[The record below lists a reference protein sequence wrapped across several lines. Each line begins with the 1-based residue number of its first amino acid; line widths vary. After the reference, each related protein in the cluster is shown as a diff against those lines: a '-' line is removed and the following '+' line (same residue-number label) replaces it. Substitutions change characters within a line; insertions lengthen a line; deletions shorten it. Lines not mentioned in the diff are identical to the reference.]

1 MANVNVLEI
10 KIKAHLTVG
19 KSLEEAHT
27 ALTLAKT
34 AQETG
39 DYSALLAAA
48 SILEVTVDQR
58 TRRIDNAAETT
69 TATTAT
75 TDAE

>member
-10 KIKAHLTVG
+10 KIKAHLPVG
-19 KSLEEAHT
+19 KSLEEAHA

-39 DYSALLAAA
+39 DYATLLAAA
-48 SILEVTVDQR
+48 SILDVSVEQR
-58 TRRIDNAAETT
+58 TRRILNTE
-69 TATTAT
+69 
-75 TDAE
+75 EN

>member
-10 KIKAHLTVG
+10 KIKAHLPVG
-19 KSLEEAHT
+19 KSLEEAHA

-39 DYSALLAAA
+39 DYLELLNAAM
-48 SILEVTVDQR
+48 ILDVTVDQR
-58 TRRIDNAAETT
+58 TRRILNTE
-69 TATTAT
+69 
-75 TDAE
+75 EN

>member
-10 KIKAHLTVG
+10 KIKAQLPVG
-19 KSLEEAHT
+19 KTLEEAHA

-39 DYSALLAAA
+39 DYAELLGSATIIDV
-48 SILEVTVDQR
+48 SVDQK
-58 TRRIDNAAETT
+58 TRRIPNE
-69 TATTAT
+69 ATEA
-75 TDAE
+75 

>member
-10 KIKAHLTVG
+10 KMKATLPVG
-19 KSLEEAHT
+19 KTLEEAHA

-39 DYSALLAAA
+39 DYSELLKSAT
-48 SILEVTVDQR
+48 ILSVTVDQKTSR
-58 TRRIDNAAETT
+58 VSDDQE
-69 TATTAT
+69 
-75 TDAE
+75 

>member
-10 KIKAHLTVG
+10 KIKAHLPVG
-19 KSLEEAHT
+19 KSLEEAHA

-39 DYSALLAAA
+39 DYSDLLKAA
-48 SILEVTVDQR
+48 TVLDVSVEQR
-58 TRRIDNAAETT
+58 TRRIVDT
-69 TATTAT
+69 TA
-75 TDAE
+75 E

>member
-19 KSLEEAHT
+19 KGLEEAHA

-39 DYSALLAAA
+39 DYSELLKAAT
-48 SILEVTVDQR
+48 ILEVAVDQKA
-58 TRRIDNAAETT
+58 RRIA
-69 TATTAT
+69 
-75 TDAE
+75 DAS

>member
-10 KIKAHLTVG
+10 KIKAHLPVG
-19 KSLEEAHT
+19 KTIEEAYA

-39 DYSALLAAA
+39 DYGPMLIGAT
-48 SILEVTVDQR
+48 ILEVTVDQR
-58 TRRIDNAAETT
+58 TRRIPDAATETT
-69 TATTAT
+69 TV
-75 TDAE
+75 AE

>member
-10 KIKAHLTVG
+10 KIKAHLPVG
-19 KSLEEAHT
+19 KTIEEAFE

-39 DYSALLAAA
+39 DYTNLLAAA
-48 SILEVTVDQR
+48 STLEVSVDQR
-58 TRRIDNAAETT
+58 TRRIAD
-69 TATTAT
+69 
-75 TDAE
+75 